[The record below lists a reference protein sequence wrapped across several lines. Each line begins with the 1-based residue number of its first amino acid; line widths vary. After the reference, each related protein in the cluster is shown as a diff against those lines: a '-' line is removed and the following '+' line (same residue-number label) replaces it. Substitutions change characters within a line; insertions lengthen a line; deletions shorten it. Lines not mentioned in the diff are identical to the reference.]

1 MNNLYWTT
9 RAGVVIN
16 VDDMT
21 DQHVRNAFKMLLRNR
36 VASIKK
42 PQPFELHG
50 DMAQYFN
57 DSYFEDEESELL
69 DDITL

>member
-36 VASIKK
+36 VSSIKK

-69 DDITL
+69 DDINL

>member
-36 VASIKK
+36 FASIKK

-69 DDITL
+69 DDINL